1 MTWTHGPSPH
11 VTLSTEW
18 SRIREGKKSMFCVYT
33 VRVLL
38 ALSHCLLGAY
48 GCGGDISYGEI
59 GRQYMDFFVIKP
71 GLTFV
76 FRAVSLFPGKLLDT
90 CETISR
96 GKLDHFS
103 KRTNPLLYWA
113 VGSRHSDFLRRKMH
127 PDVGW
132 RVKETSRHHYW
143 LFSPCTLCTVPSLK
157 ICCFTQWWHIT
168 SFFFSPSL

>member
-1 MTWTHGPSPH
+1 MDPWTQPH
-11 VTLSTEW
+11 VTLSIEW
-18 SRIREGKKSMFCVYT
+18 SRIGERKIHVLCVYCT
-33 VRVLL
+33 
-38 ALSHCLLGAY
+38 CI
-48 GCGGDISYGEI
+48 ISSQPLFVWSIWVWRRHFLWGNR
-59 GRQYMDFFVIKP
+59 RQYMDFFVIKP

-76 FRAVSLFPGKLLDT
+76 FRAVSLFPGKRLDT

-103 KRTNPLLYWA
+103 KRTNPLWYWA

-143 LFSPCTLCTVPSLK
+143 LFFPCTLCTVPSLK